1 VSAIKNINQD
11 ARFWPEHVSKWRD
24 SGLSQADYCR
34 QHGLCQNSFSYHKI
48 KSSTGLMPTKAE
60 SAGFVRVQ
68 VIPQPQYHEPLTLH
82 FANGTRLTGIAEN
95 NMEMIKQLAM
105 VLS

>member
-1 VSAIKNINQD
+1 
-11 ARFWPEHVSKWRD
+11 
-24 SGLSQADYCR
+24 
-34 QHGLCQNSFSYHKI
+34 
-48 KSSTGLMPTKAE
+48 MPTEGE

-68 VIPQPQYHEPLTLH
+68 VISQPQYHEPLTLH

-105 VLS
+105 ALS

>member
-1 VSAIKNINQD
+1 MSAIKNTNQD
-11 ARFWPEHVSKWRD
+11 APFWPEYVSKWRD

-34 QHGLCQNSFSYHKI
+34 QHGLCQNSFSYHKL
-48 KSSTGLMPTKAE
+48 KNSTELMPTKSE

-82 FANGTRLTGIAEN
+82 FANGTGLTGIAEN
-95 NMEMIKQLAM
+95 IEMIKQLAM

>member
-1 VSAIKNINQD
+1 
-11 ARFWPEHVSKWRD
+11 
-24 SGLSQADYCR
+24 
-34 QHGLCQNSFSYHKI
+34 
-48 KSSTGLMPTKAE
+48 MPTKSE

-95 NMEMIKQLAM
+95 NMDMIKQLA
-105 VLS
+105 VALS

>member
-1 VSAIKNINQD
+1 VSAIKNTNQD
-11 ARFWPEHVSKWRD
+11 APFWPEHVSKWRD

-68 VIPQPQYHEPLTLH
+68 VTPQPQYHEPLTLH

>member
-1 VSAIKNINQD
+1 VSAIKNTNQV
-11 ARFWPEHVSKWRD
+11 APLWPEHVSKWRD

-34 QHGLCQNSFSYHKI
+34 QHGLCQNSFSYHKL
-48 KSSTGLMPTKAE
+48 KNSTGLMPTKSE

-95 NMEMIKQLAM
+95 IEMIKQLAM